1 MAVLQVVIGSG
12 ENCFLVDHACSYH
25 RWEENREGG
34 HSCLSPIVSL
44 RMGLDCEAGTTVKA
58 MVKVTFL
65 NFSYIVIFILLLHKL
80 STRVLTL

>member
-1 MAVLQVVIGSG
+1 MAALQVVIGSG

-44 RMGLDCEAGTTVKA
+44 RMGLDREAGAT
-58 MVKVTFL
+58 VKVTFL
-65 NFSYIVIFILLLHKL
+65 NFSYVVIFILLLHKL
-80 STRVLTL
+80 STRVLTF